1 MNIFVLGCNGN
12 LGKTITDFLANS
24 SNTNVYGIDLHSE
37 YKGGNKTVN
46 YFNCDFTESGFNKE
60 LKEIMNQSDETN
72 CFVNLIAKDYPV
84 TNTRTDT
91 NLSLN
96 SPFELC
102 LDEVCESFK
111 ITLGSS
117 YLLIQEVMRFNTK
130 NNHIVLIGS
139 IYSRNLP
146 DPSNYSKKGDV
157 YKPVAYSLSK
167 AAQNML
173 FKEACRTISNEKL
186 RINMITLGG
195 VYTNQ
200 NDSFVEKYSSKV
212 PIKKMTTLKDIENCL
227 NWIIF
232 NSPNVINGCELLVD
246 GGWSLAN

>member
-12 LGKTITDFLANS
+12 LGKSITDYLANDL
-24 SNTNVYGIDLHSE
+24 NTDVYGVDLQSKYMGE
-37 YKGGNKTVN
+37 NKKVK
-46 YFNCDFTESGFNKE
+46 YFNYDFLKFGLDKK
-60 LKEIMNQSDETN
+60 LKEIINKSDFSN
-72 CFVNLIAKDYPV
+72 CFINLIAKDYPV
-84 TNTRTDT
+84 TNSQSDINLTKNPFD
-91 NLSLN
+91 LSLD
-96 SPFELC
+96 EL
-102 LDEVCESFK
+102 CESFK
-111 ITLGSS
+111 VTLGSS
-117 YLLIQEVMRFNTK
+117 YVLIKELMKFNQK
-130 NNHIVLIGS
+130 NHHVILIGS
-139 IYSRNLP
+139 IYSRHLP
-146 DPSNYSKKGDV
+146 NPFNYSSNGNV

-173 FKEACRTISNEKL
+173 FKEACRTISNTKF

-200 NDSFVEKYSSKV
+200 NDIFVEKYSSKI

-232 NSPNVINGCELLVD
+232 KSPVVLNGCELLVD